1 MAITT
6 LSSPLK
12 SAANKIVA
20 ANLNSSTSLSKAK
33 KEYIQLRD
41 FLEVKTKELENTPIP
56 NKRALRKLGSINVV
70 NTFGSAGGLL
80 EGLLG
85 GALDLGGLVSGFFPG
100 ENKKIGSAPNVR
112 NSKPRAALK
121 GGKLNL
127 GGVKAL
133 GIANAVF
140 AGLDFATGLAEGES
154 VGKSAAGTSGA
165 LAGSLLGGAIG
176 QALIPIPGV
185 GFVIGSAAGSFLG
198 GYTADRAFD
207 AVASQNVIKAEQEAK
222 LKAQSKSQDEER
234 KSQVQK
240 QNNLLDTF
248 SGVAEK
254 FQSFVNIITR
264 SEPKP
269 SGLNANQEDMP
280 MDYGLDDNPG
290 QGDPGIPGELQ
301 DVIAEGGELP
311 SAQVSSRYGW
321 RDGRIHAGVD
331 YPRNTG
337 TPVSLIQPGVVT
349 YAGEYPGYG
358 NYVEVSHP
366 GGNSTSYAHLS
377 RINVRVGQQIE
388 PGMVIGN
395 TGSTGKSTGPHVHF
409 ELRPNGGSPVPIGDK
424 EGDKYFRFGGN
435 VRVRPKPGGQT
446 SAVQPQV
453 QTGVKPGEVISTAFG
468 RQGSTSIANYGR
480 ATKTNIKGFIIVP
493 GHIAGEGAPGEPA
506 AVEKIAKNIVDQL
519 QRKYPGV
526 PIRFWNNRT
535 YGQNQAEFTRQMNDL
550 KKLEDQGWEVIE
562 IHMDASIES
571 GIGKGRGVIVPFG
584 AKNLNEFDVRFASQK
599 GSFDPKHRGGI
610 GTNIRN
616 LTAVETGNMNPIAR
630 AALDRGD
637 QSAINFF
644 SSDVIQILEQMILEG
659 KIGGGYRPRTSAVAP
674 VQPQPRIV
682 DQRMSYRPSPSTTIV
697 NNTPIIAMTGGGG
710 GSRTAA
716 SPPSVAPSKGGSS
729 VAIVITDSMGAI
741 NKIQEMKYA

>member
-41 FLEVKTKELENTPIP
+41 FLEVRTKELENTPIP
-56 NKRALRKLGSINVV
+56 DKRALKKLGSINVV

-85 GALDLGGLVSGFFPG
+85 GALDLGELVSGFFPG
-100 ENKKIGSAPNVR
+100 ENKKIGSAPNIR
-112 NSKPRAALK
+112 GSKPRAALK

-127 GGVKAL
+127 GGIKAL

-154 VGKSAAGTSGA
+154 IGKSAAGTSGA

-222 LKAQSKSQDEER
+222 LKAQSKSQEDER
-234 KSQVQK
+234 KAQVSK
-240 QNNLLDTF
+240 QNDLLESFD
-248 SGVAEK
+248 SVAK
-254 FQSFVNIITR
+254 QFQGFVNKITGN
-264 SEPKP
+264 EPKP

-280 MDYGLDDNPG
+280 MDYGLGDNPG
-290 QGDPGIPGELQ
+290 QGDPGVPGELQ

-311 SAQVSSRYGW
+311 SAIVSSEYGW
-321 RDGRIHAGVD
+321 RNGRIHAGVD

-349 YAGEYPGYG
+349 YAGVYPGYG

-395 TGSTGKSTGPHVHF
+395 TGSTGRSTGPHVHF
-409 ELRPNGGSPVPIGDK
+409 ELRPKGGSPVQIGRN

-435 VRVRPKPGGQT
+435 VKVRPKAEGKTGAPGT
-446 SAVQPQV
+446 SAKDFERSQLTSFFGSKESFRRKQHEGIDISTPQGTPISFK
-453 QTGVKPGEVISTAFG
+453 TGGEIVSISKTESAEREANGGYGNYIDVKLDNGNILRLAHLSSIPNWAKKGGKFNPGEVVAFSG
-468 RQGSTSIANYGR
+468 GE
-480 ATKTNIKGFIIVP
+480 KG
-493 GHIAGEGAPGEPA
+493 IAGSGRSSNPHIHLEQHSKPGMNIE
-506 AVEKIAKNIVDQL
+506 ETLRGKIDPLKYGGFTSL
-519 QRKYPGV
+519 Q
-526 PIRFWNNRT
+526 
-535 YGQNQAEFTRQMNDL
+535 
-550 KKLEDQGWEVIE
+550 
-562 IHMDASIES
+562 
-571 GIGKGRGVIVPFG
+571 
-584 AKNLNEFDVRFASQK
+584 
-599 GSFDPKHRGGI
+599 RGGI
-610 GTNIRN
+610 ERG
-616 LTAVETGNMNPIAR
+616 AIAPSKT
-630 AALDRGD
+630 LV
-637 QSAINFF
+637 S
-644 SSDVIQILEQMILEG
+644 
-659 KIGGGYRPRTSAVAP
+659 PT
-674 VQPQPRIV
+674 QPKPARV

-697 NNTPIIAMTGGGG
+697 NNSPILAMVGSGGGSENRATVSTPPIASTGGG
-710 GSRTAA
+710 
-716 SPPSVAPSKGGSS
+716 SP
-729 VAIVITDSMGAI
+729 VAIVIANSMGTI